1 MTASGSALIAA
12 HGVNLS
18 EAIRRA
24 TLALKEPDYPGAVAA
39 YRDYDS
45 RWGYVHPSGKTHTIF
60 ASYDVPF
67 HRLDFLAGYP
77 LRELCNSDN
86 FRRTLRACL
95 IAGLMRG
102 EQERTELASRFKEVC
117 QEQIVCP
124 GIVDLFTMDD
134 FDGSTAAAMR
144 EAMEQNVAADSDFT
158 LEYYISHVLYLSR
171 RA

>member
-1 MTASGSALIAA
+1 MLELTTEEENLLTYVGANYKNVVVLVNSTNVMELGQLETIP
-12 HGVNLS
+12 GV
-18 EAIRRA
+18 
-24 TLALKEPDYPGAVAA
+24 D
-39 YRDYDS
+39 
-45 RWGYVHPSGKTHTIF
+45 
-60 ASYDVPF
+60 
-67 HRLDFLAGYP
+67 
-77 LRELCNSDN
+77 
-86 FRRTLRACL
+86 ACL

-102 EQERTELASRFKEVC
+102 EQERTELAFRFKEVC

>member
-1 MTASGSALIAA
+1 MMFHSTASTFS
-12 HGVNLS
+12 
-18 EAIRRA
+18 RA
-24 TLALKEPDYPGAVAA
+24 TPCVSCATP
-39 YRDYDS
+39 
-45 RWGYVHPSGKTHTIF
+45 KT
-60 ASYDVPF
+60 
-67 HRLDFLAGYP
+67 
-77 LRELCNSDN
+77 
-86 FRRTLRACL
+86 TLRACL

-102 EQERTELASRFKEVC
+102 EQERTELAFRFKEVC

-124 GIVDLFTMDD
+124 GIVDLFTMDN